1 MYHKYNIIITL
12 ELFKNI
18 LFNLFFFYI
27 ITFLFYVLKNQ
38 KTQNKCLIYT
48 YNNCFVL

>member
-27 ITFLFYVLKNQ
+27 ITLFYVLKNQ

-48 YNNCFVL
+48 YNNYFVL